1 MRFRDILAVIALLI
15 VGLGGQFFRDA
26 EVSPPPVAENPRRP
40 APHIYSDTPWDAETR
55 AWMTDGPAASPFGSG
70 IARIPRQA
78 VIDVPTERS
87 SGTGTAFAMAPGV
100 WLTARHVVD
109 GCDTLG
115 VQIAERRALRV
126 DRVIHHPNADVS
138 LLRTSETPDTFAL
151 GRGAGNGDFGYMVG
165 FPKGHPGAVHGRKI
179 GTTILREKG
188 RFRTREVADVWSE
201 RSRIPGR
208 FGSLGGLSGGPV
220 FTADG
225 RISGVVLAE
234 ERRRGRMFT
243 AQPTTLR
250 EMLQR
255 GDAEPSGS
263 ANVDGFSPTG
273 YPRAAR
279 DLLTSLRVA
288 KVLCRVR

>member
-1 MRFRDILAVIALLI
+1 MRVRDILAVIALLI
-15 VGLGGQFFRDA
+15 VALGGQLFREA
-26 EVSPPPVAENPRRP
+26 EVAPPPPGENPRRP
-40 APHIYSDTPWDAETR
+40 APQIYSDTPWDAETH
-55 AWMTDGPAASPFGSG
+55 AWMTEGPSASPFGG
-70 IARIPRQA
+70 GLRRIPRQA
-78 VIDVPTERS
+78 VVEVPRERS
-87 SGTGTAFAMAPGV
+87 SGTGTAFSMAPGI

-126 DRVIHHPNADVS
+126 EAVMNHPNADVS
-138 LLRTSETPDTFAL
+138 LLRTRETPEAFSL
-151 GRGAGNGDFGYMVG
+151 GTGAGNGDLGYMVG

-179 GTTILREKG
+179 GTTVLREKG
-188 RFRTREVADVWSE
+188 RFRTREIVDVWSE
-201 RSRIPGR
+201 RSRIPSR

-225 RISGVVLAE
+225 RISGIVLAE
-234 ERRRGRMFT
+234 ESRRGRMFT
-243 AQPTTLR
+243 AQPATVR

-255 GDAEPSGS
+255 GNADPRKTGAVSGFDP
-263 ANVDGFSPTG
+263 NG